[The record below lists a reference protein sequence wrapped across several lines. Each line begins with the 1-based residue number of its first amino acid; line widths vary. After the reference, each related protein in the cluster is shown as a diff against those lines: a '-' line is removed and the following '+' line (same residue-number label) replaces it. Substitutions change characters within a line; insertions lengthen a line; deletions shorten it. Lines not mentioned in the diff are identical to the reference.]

1 MKTIVFFNNKGGVG
15 KTTLV
20 YHIAWMM
27 KELGK
32 KVLAADLD
40 PQANLSSMFL
50 DEERLETLWPEEEQ
64 EHQSILPC
72 IAPILEGIGDIAPA
86 HTESIQD
93 GLYLIPGDL
102 GLSQFEDKL
111 SDSWPRCLLERI
123 RDGSREYRL
132 RI

>member
-27 KELGK
+27 KELGE

-50 DEERLETLWPEEEQ
+50 DEERLERSGRRSKNTRVFCLVS
-64 EHQSILPC
+64 HQ
-72 IAPILEGIGDIAPA
+72 
-86 HTESIQD
+86 
-93 GLYLIPGDL
+93 
-102 GLSQFEDKL
+102 F
-111 SDSWPRCLLERI
+111 
-123 RDGSREYRL
+123 
-132 RI
+132 